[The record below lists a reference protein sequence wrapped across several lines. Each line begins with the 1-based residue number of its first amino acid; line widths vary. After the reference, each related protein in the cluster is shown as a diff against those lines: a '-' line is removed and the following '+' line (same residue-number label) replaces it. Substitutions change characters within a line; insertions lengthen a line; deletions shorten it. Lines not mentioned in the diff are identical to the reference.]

1 MRPIKLIMCA
11 FGPYAGK
18 EELDLD
24 KLGETGLYL
33 ITGDTGAGKT
43 TIFDAI
49 MFALYGEASGDMREA
64 VMLRSKYAA
73 PETPTYVELD
83 FQYHGK
89 TYHIRR
95 NPEYV
100 RPKDRGE
107 GFTVQKADAELTF
120 PDGRSP
126 VTKSKDVTRAVT
138 ELIGLDRTQF
148 TQIAMI
154 AQGDFLKL
162 LLAKTEERS
171 KIFREL
177 FATKLYLAFQ
187 LRMKDETAKL
197 KQQCDDANK
206 SILQYVDGIRCEEG
220 STFSI
225 TKGQLL
231 KKKHAGAV
239 ITEVLSFLEELTDY
253 EKERLAKAQR
263 TVEEAEANV
272 LQVNTQLGKA
282 EENNRMLQ
290 KAEADRQ
297 RAEHTLREQEPK
309 LLTLCEAYE
318 RAKERGEE
326 REALAIRIDTLL
338 REMALYDELFEKHKQ
353 KEKLLCD
360 IQKLTGDIALCRKE
374 ADKVRTD
381 AESAAKELAALQ
393 NTEQQ
398 RAEAE
403 TAVKQSELK
412 RKELQ
417 ELAARY
423 EKQELLW
430 KELKTAQ
437 ECYARAAE
445 VYESTKKQYD
455 SMERTFYDAQ
465 AGMLAATLQEGNKCP
480 VCGSLHHPEPA
491 ELIENAITKEELE
504 QYKEVLAKAEQKRAA
519 LSADAAM
526 KKGTAENAQTVFTEQ
541 AEKLLGVCT
550 YDMIRSMTEQ
560 KLAELETLRAGQ
572 QRTLAEAVGIC
583 EKKRKLEA
591 EAPIYEK
598 KKMAL
603 SENLQESE
611 KQLIQLQSE
620 AKALAPQITKLETS
634 LAYADKTEA
643 GEAVYILQQQK
654 QQIETEMEKTKQAY
668 EACEKSVAD
677 SKAAI
682 ATLSKQTDG
691 MELINTN
698 QLKEMQQACA
708 VQKAEAA
715 KQKDALH
722 LQYYTNAEIRDNI
735 AKGAKELT
743 ALEQHYTWMRALS
756 DTVNGRIAGK
766 DKLML
771 ETYIQMTYFER
782 IIARANIRFMMMS
795 AGQYELKRQQ
805 EADNQQSQ
813 SGLELNV
820 IDHYNGSERSVRT
833 LSGGEAF
840 KASLSLALGL
850 SDEIRSY
857 AGGIRLD
864 TMFVDE
870 GFGSLDE
877 ESLSQAM
884 NTLGSLA
891 EGSRLVG
898 IISHVS
904 ELKGRIDRQIMITKE
919 KTGGSHAVIEM

>member
-1 MRPIKLIMCA
+1 MRPIKLTMCA

-43 TIFDAI
+43 TVFDAI

-83 FQYHGK
+83 FKYHGK

-95 NPEYV
+95 NPEYI

-107 GFTVQKADAELTF
+107 GFTTQKADAELLF
-120 PDGRSP
+120 PDGRAP
-126 VTKSKDVTRAVT
+126 VTKSKEVTKAVT

-162 LLAKTEERS
+162 LFAKTEERS

-177 FATKLYLAFQ
+177 FGTKLYLAFQ

-206 SILQYVDGIRCEEG
+206 SILQYVDGIRCEEN
-220 STFSI
+220 SLFSV
-225 TKGQLL
+225 TKKQLL
-231 KKKHAGAV
+231 EKKHVGSV
-239 ITEVLSFLEELTDY
+239 ITEVLSFLDELTGY
-253 EKERLAKAQR
+253 EKERLFKAQELL
-263 TVEEAEANV
+263 EEAEAKV
-272 LQVNTQLGKA
+272 LQVNAQLGKA
-282 EENNRMLQ
+282 EENNRMLK

-297 RAEHTLREQEPK
+297 QAEHIVSEQEPK
-309 LLTLCEAYE
+309 LLTLRAAYE
-318 RAKERGEE
+318 RAKGRSEE
-326 REALAIRIDTLL
+326 RDSLAIRIDTLL
-338 REMALYDELFEKHKQ
+338 REMELYDELFEKHKQ
-353 KEKLLCD
+353 KEQLLCD
-360 IQKLTGDIALCRKE
+360 IQKLTGDIVLCKKE
-374 ADKVRTD
+374 ADKVCAD
-381 AESAAKELAALQ
+381 AEASGKELAVLQ
-393 NTEQQ
+393 NAEQQ
-398 RAEAE
+398 KAEAE
-403 TAVKQSELK
+403 AAMKQLELK
-412 RKELQ
+412 KAELQ
-417 ELAARY
+417 ELAERY
-423 EKQELLW
+423 EKQEVLRR
-430 KELKTAQ
+430 ELQAAQ
-437 ECYARAAE
+437 ECYAKAAE
-445 VYESTKKQYD
+445 VYESTKQQYD
-455 SMERTFYDAQ
+455 SMEKTFYDAQ
-465 AGMLAATLQEGNKCP
+465 AGMLAVTLQAGEKCP
-480 VCGSLHHPEPA
+480 VCGSEHHPEPA
-491 ELIENAITKEELE
+491 KLVENAITKEELE
-504 QYKEVLAKAEQKRAA
+504 KYKEALAKAEQKRAE

-526 KKGTAENAQTVFTEQ
+526 KKGTAENAQTVLTEQ
-541 AEKLLGVCT
+541 AQKLLGAST
-550 YDMIRSMTEQ
+550 YENIQSMTEQ
-560 KLAELETLRAGQ
+560 RLSELERLCAGQ
-572 QRTLAEAVGIC
+572 QMALEEAVSRCG
-583 EKKRKLEA
+583 KKKKLEA
-591 EAPIYEK
+591 ELPLYDK
-598 KKMAL
+598 KKAAL
-603 SENLQESE
+603 SEKLQESE
-611 KQLIQLQSE
+611 KKLIQRQSE
-620 AKALAPQITKLETS
+620 AQALTPQITKLESS
-634 LAYADKTEA
+634 LAYADKAAAQEA
-643 GEAVYILQQQK
+643 IRKLQQQK
-654 QQIETEMEKTKQAY
+654 QQIETETEKMKQAY
-668 EACEKSVAD
+668 EVCEKSVAD
-677 SKAAI
+677 SRAAI
-682 ATLSKQTDG
+682 AALKKQTAG
-691 MELINTN
+691 MELIDTS
-698 QLKEMQQACA
+698 QLKEMQQALSE
-708 VQKAEAA
+708 QKSDAA

-722 LQYYTNAEIRDNI
+722 LQYYTNVEIRDNI
-735 AKGAKELT
+735 ARGAKELT
-743 ALEQHYTWMRALS
+743 ALEGHFTWMRALS

-782 IIARANIRFMMMS
+782 MIARANIRFMLMS

-898 IISHVS
+898 IISHVP
-904 ELKGRIDRQIMITKE
+904 ELKSRIDRQIIITKE
-919 KTGGSHAVIEM
+919 KTGGSHAVIEV